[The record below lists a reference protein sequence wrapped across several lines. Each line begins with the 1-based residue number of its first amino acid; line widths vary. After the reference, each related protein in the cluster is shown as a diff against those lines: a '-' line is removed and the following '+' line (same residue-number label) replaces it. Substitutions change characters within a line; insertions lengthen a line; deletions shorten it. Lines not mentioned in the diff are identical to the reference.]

1 MSITDEILD
10 IINLSSSKS
19 ESKKLV
25 KSLDIPVIEGYNG
38 DEQNMNTLIKEA
50 KIIGFPLL
58 IKSKFGGGG
67 KAMKIVNSLDEL
79 IQTKGVDLIKF
90 FIGFSAFVAVAILV
104 VAGYLFI
111 TSGGDPEKVEKA
123 QKAITAAIVGLVI
136 VFIARAIV
144 FFVVDL
150 GNL

>member
-1 MSITDEILD
+1 MQVNISNVTQ
-10 IINLSSSKS
+10 
-19 ESKKLV
+19 
-25 KSLDIPVIEGYNG
+25 G
-38 DEQNMNTLIKEA
+38 
-50 KIIGFPLL
+50 LL
-58 IKSKFGGGG
+58 ADWS
-67 KAMKIVNSLDEL
+67 VNSLDEL

-90 FIGFSAFVAVAILV
+90 FIGFSAFVSITILV

-111 TSGGDPEKVEKA
+111 TSAGDAEKVERA
-123 QKAITAAIVGLVI
+123 QKAITAAIVGLII

>member
-1 MSITDEILD
+1 
-10 IINLSSSKS
+10 
-19 ESKKLV
+19 
-25 KSLDIPVIEGYNG
+25 
-38 DEQNMNTLIKEA
+38 
-50 KIIGFPLL
+50 
-58 IKSKFGGGG
+58 
-67 KAMKIVNSLDEL
+67 
-79 IQTKGVDLIKF
+79 
-90 FIGFSAFVAVAILV
+90 VAVAILV

>member
-1 MSITDEILD
+1 MQV
-10 IINLSSSKS
+10 N
-19 ESKKLV
+19 
-25 KSLDIPVIEGYNG
+25 
-38 DEQNMNTLIKEA
+38 
-50 KIIGFPLL
+50 IGKVTQGLL
-58 IKSKFGGGG
+58 ADWK
-67 KAMKIVNSLDEL
+67 VNSLDEL